1 MNCIQLFCIWFLK
14 VIKVALLSS
23 FVFQHAYIPSEFI
36 FACILEVVSFCSII
50 FLSFAYERSMRNN
63 VQKLTEAVVYDTYS
77 PSFSTGYGTVS
88 ERLFFID
95 LK

>member
-1 MNCIQLFCIWFLK
+1 MNYIQLFCMWFLK
-14 VIKVALLSS
+14 FIKVALLSS
-23 FVFQHAYIPSEFI
+23 FVFQRECIPSKFI

-50 FLSFAYERSMRNN
+50 FLSFSYEGYVRNK

-77 PSFSTGYGTVS
+77 LSLSTGSGTVS
-88 ERLFFID
+88 ERLFLID